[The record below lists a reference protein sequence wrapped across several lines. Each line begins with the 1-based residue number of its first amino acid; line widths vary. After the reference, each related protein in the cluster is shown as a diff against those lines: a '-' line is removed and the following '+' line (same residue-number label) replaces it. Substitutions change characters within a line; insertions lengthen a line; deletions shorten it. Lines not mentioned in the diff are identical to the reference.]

1 VVAMTQLKELIASLQ
16 KQLNQKDSQLLS
28 KDRMVRHVVEF
39 FFICFVV
46 GTV

>member
-1 VVAMTQLKELIASLQ
+1 
-16 KQLNQKDSQLLS
+16 LLS

-46 GTV
+46 GTVWQGTAEYLGANMFIT